1 MLGSMLEAWLSNTS
15 QLVLGAVLL
24 TASVMALLLGASMR
38 KRRGAPASDDVGNFV
53 LSSVLGLLAL
63 LLGFTFSLAT
73 ERFEARRVL
82 VLSEANAIDTAYLRT
97 QLLEEPYRSRISDT
111 LLRYTRNRIA
121 FAQAPPDQVPA
132 RAAASDRLIDEFWAG
147 TAAAFPSIKNFDF
160 SSTYVEAANNVI
172 ELDQARKAARLSK
185 VPAQVFLVLFIY
197 VIVSAGVLGIAAP
210 SRQSLWFGVLFLL
223 LLTLSLLLIVDIDRP
238 TRGLIN
244 ESQGPM
250 ERLLVR
256 LEHREQARL
265 SHGH

>member
-1 MLGSMLEAWLSNTS
+1 MLETWLSSTS
-15 QLVLGAVLL
+15 LLVLGGLLL
-24 TASVMALLLGASMR
+24 TASVIALFVGASLR
-38 KRRGAPASDDVGNFV
+38 KRRGAPASDEVGNFV

-73 ERFEARRVL
+73 ERFEARRLL
-82 VLSEANAIDTAYLRT
+82 VLNEANAIGTAYLRT
-97 QLLEEPYRSRISDT
+97 QLLDEPYRSHISDT
-111 LLRYTRNRIA
+111 LVRYTRNRIA
-121 FAQAPPDQVPA
+121 FAQAPPDQAPA
-132 RAAASDRLIDEFWAG
+132 MAVANDQLIEEFWSG
-147 TAAAFPSIKNFDF
+147 TAAAFPSIKNLDF

-172 ELDQARKAARLSK
+172 DLDEARKSARLSK
-185 VPAQVFLVLFIY
+185 VPAQVFVVLFVY

-250 ERLLVR
+250 QRLLVR
-256 LEHREQARL
+256 LEQREQARL
-265 SHGH
+265 SHSH